1 MAEQNVTK
9 KAGLFK
15 RAKRFIKETKSE
27 LKKAVW
33 PTRQQLFKNTGII
46 LVFIIIVTIILFV
59 LDTAFS
65 GLVST
70 IQKYFM

>member
-1 MAEQNVTK
+1 MAEQNVK
-9 KAGLFK
+9 KAGIFK
-15 RAKRFIKETKSE
+15 RAKRFITETKSE

-46 LVFIIIVTIILFV
+46 LVFIIVVAVILFV
-59 LDTAFS
+59 LDSAFA